1 MENKYL
7 YLFLASGVLDDK
19 GFWLIGMKN
28 SDIKILD
35 DASLLEC
42 HRKELIGEEAAKDI
56 IDAINLNLDNLISDL
71 KKNNFQIEK
80 PPKGISYNLPLN
92 VLEKIFDFWL
102 EKYRDREVWETCL
115 GLLKMRSRLS
125 LTNIISSDAIKGDS
139 KKWAMEIEDLHTYKP
154 NSIKNNISNDPM
166 WT

>member
-7 YLFLASGVLDDK
+7 YLFLASGVLNDK

-42 HRKELIGEEAAKDI
+42 HRKELIGEESAKDI

-125 LTNIISSDAIKGDS
+125 LTNIIISDAIKGDS